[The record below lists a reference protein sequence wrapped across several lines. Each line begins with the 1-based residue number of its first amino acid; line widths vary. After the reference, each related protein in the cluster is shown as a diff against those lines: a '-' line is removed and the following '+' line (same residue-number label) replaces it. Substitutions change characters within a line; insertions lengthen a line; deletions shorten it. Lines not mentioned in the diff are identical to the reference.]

1 MVLRLDGDSDESD
14 EDDNQVEVKK
24 TTSKPNRQLSNDSRT
39 GGKTPS
45 GDNIVRN
52 NSAFQEQMD
61 EELRGERID
70 KLQSILDKHHV
81 TIVSKDSLA
90 VLEDYNFIAI
100 CDDSESMKMSAKP
113 KEERRL
119 GEKPVTRWHE
129 LQEGVSLLVDL
140 LTCFRPE
147 GLDVYFLNSGTV
159 RAVKSSGNEK
169 LQNIFQAGPTGK
181 TPLTKR
187 LKEAAAD
194 YSARSELP
202 TIVFIFTDGEPDGG
216 PKKFVKTLG
225 ELVAHTGSGSH
236 KKQSQFRVQIMAC
249 SNNDEEIA
257 WLSEIDKQSEAIDV
271 TDDYYNEKRRV
282 MAAKGDDYTFTRS
295 DWLVKAIL
303 GPVDKS
309 VDNVNEG
316 VMAQFAGMLHLNGT
330 HSSSSIAKTLEKA
343 KSKQDVAVDEEQDA
357 SGAGKGAC
365 SACGLQ

>member
-1 MVLRLDGDSDESD
+1 MSSPTSGGTSSQPNKKLSGNSIKG
-14 EDDNQVEVKK
+14 NQ
-24 TTSKPNRQLSNDSRT
+24 SNY
-39 GGKTPS
+39 
-45 GDNIVRN
+45 
-52 NSAFQEQMD
+52 QEQID
-61 EELRGERID
+61 EEARGERID

-100 CDDSESMKMSAKP
+100 CDDSESMRMSAKP

-159 RAVKSSGNEK
+159 RSVKSSGNEK

-187 LKEAAAD
+187 LREAAAD
-194 YSARSELP
+194 VSARSELP
-202 TIVFIFTDGEPDGG
+202 TIMFIFTDGEPDGG

-225 ELVAHTGSGSH
+225 ELVSGGRSS
-236 KKQSQFRVQIMAC
+236 KKAPQFRIQIMAC
-249 SNNDEEIA
+249 SNNEDEIA
-257 WLSEIDKQSEAIDV
+257 WLNEIDQQSDLIDV

-282 MAAKGDDYTFTRS
+282 MAIRGDDYAFTRS

-316 VMAQFAGMLHLNGT
+316 VLTQFAGMIQSGT
-330 HSSSSIAKTLEKA
+330 SIRKTL
-343 KSKQDVAVDEEQDA
+343 AVGMANADHGVEEQDTPNA
-357 SGAGKGAC
+357 SKC
-365 SACGLQ
+365 SACVLQ

>member
-1 MVLRLDGDSDESD
+1 MSSPTSGGTSSQPSRKLSGNNIKG
-14 EDDNQVEVKK
+14 NQ
-24 TTSKPNRQLSNDSRT
+24 SNY
-39 GGKTPS
+39 
-45 GDNIVRN
+45 
-52 NSAFQEQMD
+52 QEQID
-61 EELRGERID
+61 EEARGERID

-100 CDDSESMKMSAKP
+100 CDDSESMRMSAKP

-159 RAVKSSGNEK
+159 RSVKSSGNEK

-187 LKEAAAD
+187 LREAAAD
-194 YSARSELP
+194 VSARSELP
-202 TIVFIFTDGEPDGG
+202 TIMFIFTDGEPDGG

-225 ELVAHTGSGSH
+225 ELVSGGRSS
-236 KKQSQFRVQIMAC
+236 KKAPQFRIQIMAC
-249 SNNDEEIA
+249 SNNDDEIA
-257 WLSEIDKQSEAIDV
+257 WLNEIDQQSDLIDV

-282 MAAKGDDYTFTRS
+282 MAIRGDGYAFTRS

-316 VMAQFAGMLHLNGT
+316 VLTQFAGMIQSGT
-330 HSSSSIAKTLEKA
+330 SIRKNL
-343 KSKQDVAVDEEQDA
+343 AVGMTNADHGVEEQDTHGA
-357 SGAGKGAC
+357 SKCASC

>member
-1 MVLRLDGDSDESD
+1 MSSPTSGGTSRKPDRKLSGNSGSIKG
-14 EDDNQVEVKK
+14 NQ
-24 TTSKPNRQLSNDSRT
+24 SNY
-39 GGKTPS
+39 
-45 GDNIVRN
+45 
-52 NSAFQEQMD
+52 QEHID
-61 EELRGERID
+61 EEARGERID

-100 CDDSESMKMSAKP
+100 CDDSESMRMSAKP

-159 RAVKSSGNEK
+159 RSVKSSGNEK

-181 TPLTKR
+181 TPLTTR
-187 LKEAAAD
+187 LREAAAD
-194 YSARSELP
+194 VSARSELP
-202 TIVFIFTDGEPDGG
+202 TIIFIFTDGEPDGG

-225 ELVAHTGSGSH
+225 ELVSGGRSS
-236 KKQSQFRVQIMAC
+236 KKSKKAPQFRIQIMAC
-249 SNNDEEIA
+249 SNNDDEIA
-257 WLSEIDKQSEAIDV
+257 WLNEIDQQSDLIDV

-282 MAAKGDDYTFTRS
+282 MAIRGDDYAFTRS

-316 VMAQFAGMLHLNGT
+316 VLMHAVSGMIQSGT
-330 HSSSSIAKTLEKA
+330 SIRKTL
-343 KSKQDVAVDEEQDA
+343 AVGMTNADHGVEEQDTPNA
-357 SGAGKGAC
+357 SKC
-365 SACGLQ
+365 SACVLQ

>member
-1 MVLRLDGDSDESD
+1 MALRLGDEAHD
-14 EDDNQVEVKK
+14 EDDNYSLEDDTPTQ
-24 TTSKPNRQLSNDSRT
+24 SKSSKSSR
-39 GGKTPS
+39 
-45 GDNIVRN
+45 RN
-52 NSAFQEQMD
+52 NLGNKNTFRDQDD
-61 EELRGERID
+61 EEARGERID

-100 CDDSESMKMSAKP
+100 CDDSESMRMSAKP

-129 LQEGVSLLVDL
+129 LQEGVTLLVDII
-140 LTCFRPE
+140 TCFRPE

-159 RAVKSSGNEK
+159 RSVKSSGNEK

-187 LKEAAAD
+187 LREAATD

-202 TIVFIFTDGEPDGG
+202 TIMFIFTDGEPDGG
-216 PKKFVKTLG
+216 PKKFVKALG
-225 ELVAHTGSGSH
+225 ELVSNTGAF
-236 KKQSQFRVQIMAC
+236 KKTAQFRVQIMAC
-249 SNNDEEIA
+249 SNNDDEIA
-257 WLSEIDKQSEAIDV
+257 WLNDIDQQSELIDV

-282 MAAKGDDYTFTRS
+282 MAIKGEDYTFTRS

-309 VDNVNEG
+309 VDGVNEG
-316 VMAQFAGMLHLNGT
+316 VLSQLGRLSMFGHG
-330 HSSSSIAKTLEKA
+330 SSKNSLKRQLS
-343 KSKQDVAVDEEQDA
+343 KSRNDDGDADEVEEVD
-357 SGAGKGAC
+357 AGKLAGC
-365 SACGLQ
+365 RACGMQ